1 MKNMYGWIRGAAGV
15 GNPRVAKRVMFGEGD
30 KPIRGSVVVILVF
43 DLVSPTRYLVL
54 TYLADWEFEA
64 AELSRVSQ
72 RSCKAHWSGPVLLHT
87 AR

>member
-1 MKNMYGWIRGAAGV
+1 MDGSEGLPELGIQGWLSGLCLGRG
-15 GNPRVAKRVMFGEGD
+15 
-30 KPIRGSVVVILVF
+30 IRGSVVVILVF

-72 RSCKAHWSGPVLLHT
+72 RSCKAHWSGPVLLQT